1 MPIEVEVEKRAREL
15 ADVLHGLRQA
25 HADRRAALIAELQT
39 LDAELSRTDDAEQR
53 LAAFRQMAGSDVL
66 CPYCW
71 MYDKVERPLLAIE
84 RPPDDETYPGVDF
97 FRCEVCSN
105 RYSSEPTDHSDDV
118 SMA

>member
-1 MPIEVEVEKRAREL
+1 MPIEVEVEKRAKEL

-25 HADRRAALIAELQT
+25 HADRRTALIAELQT

-53 LAAFRQMAGSDVL
+53 LAVFRQRAGSDVL